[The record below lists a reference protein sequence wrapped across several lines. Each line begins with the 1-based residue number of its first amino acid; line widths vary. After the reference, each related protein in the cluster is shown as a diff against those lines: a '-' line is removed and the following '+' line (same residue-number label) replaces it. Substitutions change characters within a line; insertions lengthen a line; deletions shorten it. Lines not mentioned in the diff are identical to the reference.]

1 MRHPVIIGIISSI
14 LWFAVAP
21 LASAHEAYV
30 LPASEFDAGL
40 KIFAQHPFAP
50 LVDEIH
56 LHTFLFIAACVA
68 ISYLLS
74 FLWSTTSWS
83 DLLDRFIKK
92 AAVAGPLI
100 IRLAVCA
107 SFFYSAQAN
116 VMLGPELPLAAL
128 PHGPLIRLLLFILAF
143 MILLGLFTEAAGAI
157 SLVLFAVLSWH
168 FGWYMATYANY
179 FAEFAVLMVFGSRFL
194 SLDRLFYGEKRWWSG
209 LERYA
214 SLEIPFVRVF
224 YGIGLAYAGYTI
236 KFVHQNLTI
245 DVYNQYHLVN
255 FFHASASF
263 IAAGAGLA
271 EILIG
276 VFVILGFAMRWTIL
290 ISLAFITLSILYFQ
304 ELLWPHFILYGI
316 SFSLLINS
324 GDIFTADHWI
334 VPWLKKWIHGSGAM
348 NHGSIDIPR

>member
-1 MRHPVIIGIISSI
+1 
-14 LWFAVAP
+14 
-21 LASAHEAYV
+21 
-30 LPASEFDAGL
+30 
-40 KIFAQHPFAP
+40 
-50 LVDEIH
+50 
-56 LHTFLFIAACVA
+56 
-68 ISYLLS
+68 
-74 FLWSTTSWS
+74 
-83 DLLDRFIKK
+83 
-92 AAVAGPLI
+92 
-100 IRLAVCA
+100 
-107 SFFYSAQAN
+107 
-116 VMLGPELPLAAL
+116 MLGPELPLAVL
-128 PHGPLIRLLLFILAF
+128 PGGPLIRFLLFVLAF
-143 MILLGLFTEAAGAI
+143 MILLGIFTEVAGAA
-157 SLVLFAVLSWH
+157 SLVLFAVLCWH

-209 LERYA
+209 LTRYT
-214 SLEIPFVRVF
+214 SLEVPFVRVF

-276 VFVILGFAMRWTIL
+276 LFVIFGFAMRWTIL

-334 VPWLKKWIHGSGAM
+334 VPWLKKLV
-348 NHGSIDIPR
+348 RRT